1 MKVKNFMLLFAV
13 SAIAM
18 TASAQNA
25 DEPQGVPFN
34 GIVCD
39 QAGEPVKNVKVY
51 VKSAKL
57 YTYSDRKGR
66 FGLTNVGPTDTLHL
80 RVKKLNYD
88 IPVEGRRS
96 IKIWL
101 ADQPIYKAVEDQ
113 ELVDIGNRFVKR
125 REFTGVSNAISGDE
139 LRRSGQNNL
148 WTALQGRIP
157 GLVIE
162 TDNFGEAEITMRGK
176 NSFVAPSTP
185 LFIVDGVVVDSLDFI
200 NLYDVDYVEVLK
212 DATIY
217 GSRGANGVI
226 IVHTKK

>member
-101 ADQPIYKAVEDQ
+101 ADQPNYKAVEDQ
-113 ELVDIGNRFVKR
+113 
-125 REFTGVSNAISGDE
+125 
-139 LRRSGQNNL
+139 
-148 WTALQGRIP
+148 
-157 GLVIE
+157 
-162 TDNFGEAEITMRGK
+162 
-176 NSFVAPSTP
+176 
-185 LFIVDGVVVDSLDFI
+185 
-200 NLYDVDYVEVLK
+200 
-212 DATIY
+212 
-217 GSRGANGVI
+217 
-226 IVHTKK
+226 

>member
-1 MKVKNFMLLFAV
+1 MLLFAV
-13 SAIAM
+13 SLIAM
-18 TASAQNA
+18 TAGAQSTDETNA
-25 DEPQGVPFN
+25 VPFN

-101 ADQPIYKAVEDQ
+101 ADQPNYKAAEDQ
-113 ELVDIGNRFVKR
+113 ELVDVGYGFVKR

-139 LRRSGQNNL
+139 LRRSGQTSL

-157 GLVIE
+157 GLIIE
-162 TDNFGEAEITMRGK
+162 ADNFGGADVMIRGR
-176 NSFVAPSTP
+176 NTLTGPTTP
-185 LFIVDGVVVDSLDFI
+185 LFIIDGMVVESLDFV

-212 DATIY
+212 EASIY

-226 IVHTKK
+226 IVHTKR

>member
-66 FGLTNVGPTDTLHL
+66 FGLTNVGPT
-80 RVKKLNYD
+80 
-88 IPVEGRRS
+88 
-96 IKIWL
+96 
-101 ADQPIYKAVEDQ
+101 AVEDQ
-113 ELVDIGNRFVKR
+113 ELVDIGYGFVKR